1 MILIR
6 IWIWNPGRRR
16 SWSWSLNRNRNRNF
30 SKVGTGTAVNHYG
43 STTLMEIAV
52 IDLKHHFKE
61 AQGIFKVILV

>member
-1 MILIR
+1 MVWIRFSIWIR
-6 IWIWNPGRRR
+6 IW
-16 SWSWSLNRNRNRNF
+16 NRNF
-30 SKVGTGTAVNHYG
+30 SKVGTGTAVNRCG